1 MKYVKSFKELEVYK
15 LARELARDIFEITRK
30 FPREERYSLTDQ
42 LRRASRS
49 VESQIAES
57 WGKRRYEKHFVLK
70 LTDSDS
76 EQYETQHFLEVANDC
91 SYIDTLLTTELV
103 KKCESIG
110 KMLNSMMNKASLF
123 CQQSK
128 QT

>member
-76 EQYETQHFLEVANDC
+76 EQYETQHFLKVANDC